1 MPHRLPSRGLTSAIA
16 AAALLAAG
24 LAAIEVAPAA
34 SAASLPVGTGPVPG
48 GTFLTFNLTDRLQA
62 QINVGSGNLLVRST
76 DLVLP
81 GIEGNVVLGADYNS
95 RMIGSSTETGAFGHG
110 WRSRSGIDVR
120 LIANSDSTVTF
131 TGPDGVVGV
140 FKPISG
146 TSPTQYTS
154 PGVFKATLVKTSSGW
169 KLTGHGCGC
178 VTVFNSSGHPST
190 ITDRNGNVSTVSYN
204 SSGQQTKITS
214 DWGPAA
220 IRVGATAYGGNG
232 FISSFT
238 QTGTDATTHAVSYGY
253 DSAGN
258 LTSIT
263 DPDLNQFTFGYD
275 SSHDLTS
282 ITTPTTSGG
291 VNEQTTI
298 AYDSSHRVTS
308 LTRLIGPKSTDLATT
323 RLSYVSSTQTQVA
336 DPNTDQTQPV
346 ANVPHTTY
354 TLDSQLR
361 VTKVTDQAGNNRSIS
376 YTPFND
382 VTTFTN
388 AVGGKFTN
396 TYPSTVNGGE
406 SLTNAASPMG
416 ASVSFAYANP
426 ATTSNPTAN
435 FQPSSSTDA
444 QTNATAYTYNG
455 PGNLASVKDALAA
468 VASVGYN
475 SDGTV
480 KSSTDPM
487 NGTNSTTYFYNSD
500 HQLTSVTPPTGN
512 PLATHTYTYDAF
524 GRPLTTTDGV
534 SREATFGYDAD
545 GRVTSV
551 SFNDGSITV
560 GYTYDGSGNLIQRID
575 GSGTTTY
582 TYDLA
587 NRLLTR
593 ANTAGGKTLTYTYD
607 PVGNLTSVSDGGGTR
622 NYSYDSRNLLTS
634 MTTGNGTLYTFGYDA
649 DGRRTATF
657 FNTVPGNAT
666 WAARTLITYDKSGRI
681 TRITAALNSSPSN
694 LVFDT
699 SYCYSPFVSG
709 QSCPASSSSTDKA
722 LLQYATDN
730 LTGKVS
736 VYRYDKGNR
745 LTKATNISGHTYGYT
760 YDADGNRTSVTTD
773 GTTTQSLSYNSAN
786 QISSPGY
793 SYDGAGNLTAAPG
806 GTTYS
811 YNAAEQMTS
820 STVNGTTSA
829 HVYAG
834 TGQQEL
840 TSAGS
845 NQFVWG
851 RTDQVGQPWLQSFNT
866 GGASQVFV
874 ERDGFGTPLGL
885 HNAGSDFHLVLDNLG
900 SVVAVVNTAGAVVAR
915 YSYDPYGKAVS
926 VDESGLSQP
935 NIIRYTG
942 GALDQ
947 TTGLTKLGQRYY
959 DPALGRFTQQDSV
972 ALLACPQDGNLYAYT
987 ADNPANYVDP
997 TGTQFEFP
1005 PCGPLNDGEELI
1017 GPDGLIYV
1025 CQQIY
1030 DDIWDWLP
1038 IPPDEVEPPVEPAV
1052 GTGLWPSPSTSF
1064 APSPSTGFAP
1074 SPSTGFF
1081 SVLLGA
1087 LGVLAFG

>member
-1 MPHRLPSRGLTSAIA
+1 
-16 AAALLAAG
+16 
-24 LAAIEVAPAA
+24 VAPAA
-34 SAASLPVGTGPVPG
+34 SASSLPVGTGPVHG

-62 QINVGSGNLLVRST
+62 QVNVGSGNLLVRST

-81 GIEGNVVLGADYNS
+81 GIEGNVTLGAAYNS
-95 RMIGSSTETGAFGHG
+95 RMIGSSIETGAFGHG
-110 WRSRSGIDVR
+110 WRSRSGIDIR
-120 LIANSDSTVTF
+120 LIANSDGTVTF
-131 TGPDGVVGV
+131 TAADGVVGV
-140 FKPISG
+140 FKPITG

-169 KLTGHGCGC
+169 KLTDHGTGQ
-178 VTVFNSSGHPST
+178 VTAFNSSGHPST
-190 ITDRNGNVSTVSYN
+190 ITDRNGNVTTVSYN

-220 IRVGATAYGGNG
+220 IRVGATAYGSNG
-232 FISSFT
+232 FVSSYT
-238 QTGTDATTHAVSYGY
+238 QTGTDATTHTVSYGY

-263 DPDLNQFTFGYD
+263 DPDGNQYIFGYD
-275 SSHDLTS
+275 SAHDLTS
-282 ITTPTTSGG
+282 ITTPTTTGG

-298 AYDSSHRVTS
+298 TYDSSHRVTS

-323 RLSYVSSTQTQVA
+323 RLSYVSSTETQVA

-361 VTKVTDQAGNNRSIS
+361 VTKVTDPAGNNQSIS

-382 VTTFTN
+382 VATYTD
-388 AVGGKFTN
+388 AVGGQTTN
-396 TYPSTVNGGE
+396 TYPSSVNGGE
-406 SLTNAASPMG
+406 SLTNSKSPMG
-416 ASVSFAYANP
+416 ASVSLAYANA

-455 PGNLASVKDALAA
+455 PGNLASAKDALAA

-475 SDGTV
+475 GDGTV
-480 KSSTDPM
+480 KSSTDPK
-487 NGTNSTTYFYNSD
+487 NGTNSTTYAYNSD
-500 HQLTSVTPPTGN
+500 KQLTSVTPPTGN
-512 PLATHTYTYDAF
+512 ALAPYTFTYDAF

-534 SREATFGYDAD
+534 SRETTFGYDAD

-551 SFNDGSITV
+551 SFNDGTITV
-560 GYTYDGSGNLIQRID
+560 GYTYDGSGNLISRTD

-607 PVGNLTSVSDGGGTR
+607 PVGNLTSVSDGRGVTS
-622 NYSYDSRNLLTS
+622 YSYDSRNLLST
-634 MTTGNGTLYTFGYDA
+634 MTASNGPLYTFGYDA

-657 FNTVPGNAT
+657 FNTVTGNAT
-666 WAARTLITYDKSGRI
+666 WAARTLTSYDKSGRI
-681 TRITAALNSSPSN
+681 ARITTALNSTPSN

-709 QSCPASSSSTDKA
+709 QSCPTGSSSTDTE
-722 LLQYATDN
+722 LLRYSTDN

-736 VYRYDKGNR
+736 VYSYDKGNR
-745 LTKATNISGHTYGYT
+745 LTQATNIGGHAYGYG

-773 GTTTQSLSYNSAN
+773 GATTQSLSYNSAN
-786 QISSPGY
+786 QISSSGY
-793 SYDGAGNLTAAPG
+793 SYDGAGNMTAAPG
-806 GTTYS
+806 GTSYS

-834 TGQQEL
+834 VGQREL

-851 RTDQVGQPWLQSFNT
+851 RPDQYGQPWLQSFNT

-874 ERDGFGTPLGL
+874 ERDGLGTPLGL
-885 HNAGSDFHLVLDNLG
+885 HTGGNDSYLVPDNLG
-900 SVVAVVNTAGAVVAR
+900 SVVAVVNTAGTVAAR
-915 YSYDPYGKAVS
+915 YSYDPYGNAVS

-935 NIIRYTG
+935 NIVRYTG
-942 GALDQ
+942 GAFDQ
-947 TTGLTKLGQRYY
+947 ATGLTKLGQRYY
-959 DPALGRFTQQDSV
+959 NPALGAFTQQD
-972 ALLACPQDGNLYAYT
+972 ANQILANPQNGNLYAY
-987 ADNPANYVDP
+987 AGDDP
-997 TGTQFEFP
+997 TNNTDPSGQLVPGSNGCPLGCPYAYNYSQDWQVFHVFEP
-1005 PCGPLNDGEELI
+1005 WTWSPAAKTGAVNG
-1017 GPDGLIYV
+1017 
-1025 CQQIY
+1025 
-1030 DDIWDWLP
+1030 
-1038 IPPDEVEPPVEPAV
+1038 VER
-1052 GTGLWPSPSTSF
+1052 
-1064 APSPSTGFAP
+1064 
-1074 SPSTGFF
+1074 
-1081 SVLLGA
+1081 A
-1087 LGVLAFG
+1087 LGIPAGTTFTFSFNGSVGCVTSILGVSFSAAGAVLAWPLEVSQWIILGGSSAGSLYGLRSC

>member
-1 MPHRLPSRGLTSAIA
+1 MGSAMPCGLSSRCLTSTIA
-16 AAALLAAG
+16 AAALLVSG
-24 LAAIEVAPAA
+24 LTAIEVAPAA
-34 SAASLPVGTGPVPG
+34 SASSLPVGTGPVPG
-48 GTFLTFNLTDRLQA
+48 GAFLTFSLTDRLQA
-62 QINVGSGNLLVRST
+62 QVNVGSGNLLVRST

-81 GIEGNVVLGADYNS
+81 GMEGDVTLGADYNS
-95 RMIGSSTETGAFGHG
+95 RMIGSSIETGALGHG

-120 LIANSDSTVTF
+120 LIANSGDTAVTF
-131 TGPDGVVGV
+131 AAPDGVVGT
-140 FKPISG
+140 FTCSSG
-146 TSPTQYTS
+146 CTSAGAVYTS
-154 PGVFKATLVKTSSGW
+154 PGVFKAKLVKTSSGW
-169 KLTGHGCGC
+169 NLTAHDSGQ
-178 VTVFNSSGHPST
+178 VIAFNSSGKQT
-190 ITDRNGNVSTVSYN
+190 TVTDRNGNVTTVSYN

-220 IRVGATAYGGNG
+220 IRVGATAYGSNG

-238 QTGTDATTHAVSYGY
+238 QTGTDSTTHTVSYGY

-263 DPDLNQFTFGYD
+263 DPDLNQYVFGYD
-275 SSHDLTS
+275 SAHDLTS
-282 ITTPTTSGG
+282 ISTPTTTGG

-298 AYDSSHRVTS
+298 GYDSSHRVTS
-308 LTRLIGPKSTDLATT
+308 LTRLIGPKSTDVATT
-323 RLSYVSSTQTQVA
+323 RLSYVSSTETQVA
-336 DPNTDQTQPV
+336 DANTDQTQPV

-361 VTKVTDQAGNNRSIS
+361 VTKVTDPAGNNQSVS

-382 VTTFTN
+382 VATYTN
-388 AVGGKFTN
+388 AVGGKSTN
-396 TYPSTVNGGE
+396 FYGANSGE

-416 ASVSFAYANP
+416 ASVSLAYANP

-444 QTNATAYTYNG
+444 QVNATAYTYNG
-455 PGNLASVKDALAA
+455 TGNLASAKDALAA

-475 SDGTV
+475 TDGTIH
-480 KSSTDPM
+480 STTDPK
-487 NGTNSTTYFYNSD
+487 NGTNSTTYNYNSD
-500 HQLTSVTPPTGN
+500 KSLKSITPPTGN
-512 PLATHTYTYDAF
+512 ALATHTYMYDAF
-524 GRPLTTTDGV
+524 GRPLTVNDGV
-534 SREATFGYDAD
+534 SREATVGYDND

-551 SFNDGSITV
+551 SYNDGSITV
-560 GYTYDGSGNLIQRID
+560 GYTYDGSGNLISRTD

-607 PVGNLTSVSDGGGTR
+607 PVGNLTSVSDGRGVTS
-622 NYSYDSRNLLTS
+622 YTYDSRNLLSTMIAS
-634 MTTGNGTLYTFGYDA
+634 NGPLYAFSYDA
-649 DGRRTATF
+649 DGRRTATY
-657 FNTVPGNAT
+657 FNTVTGNTT
-666 WAARTLITYDKSGRI
+666 WAARTLTTYDKSGRI
-681 TRITAALNSSPSN
+681 TRITTALNSSPSN

-709 QSCPASSSSTDKA
+709 QSCPTSSSSTDKA
-722 LLQYATDN
+722 LLQYATDH

-736 VYRYDKGNR
+736 VYSYDKGNR
-745 LTKATNISGHTYGYT
+745 LTKATNIGGHTFGYG

-786 QISSPGY
+786 QISSSGY
-793 SYDGAGNLTAAPG
+793 SYDGAGNMTAAPG
-806 GTTYS
+806 GTSYS

-834 TGQQEL
+834 TGEREL

-851 RTDQVGQPWLQSFNT
+851 RTDQYGQSWLQSFNT
-866 GGASQVFV
+866 GGASQMFV

-885 HNAGSDFHLVLDNLG
+885 HTGGNDFYLVLDNLG
-900 SVVAVVNTAGAVVAR
+900 SVVAVVNTAGTVVAR
-915 YSYDPYGKAVS
+915 YSYDPYGNAAS
-926 VDESGLSQP
+926 VDESGLSQS

-942 GALDQ
+942 GGLDQ

-959 DPALGRFTQQDSV
+959 NPAIGTFTQQD
-972 ALLACPQDGNLYAYT
+972 AIQLLANPQNGNLYAY
-987 ADNPANYVDP
+987 AGDNPANFIDP
-997 TGTQFEFP
+997 TGRQGQDTCSEVPTIYECSVPSIVYGGSGTPLTHSCLASIGGLFFTALSALFFP
-1005 PCGPLNDGEELI
+1005 EGTAVRI
-1017 GPDGLIYV
+1017 TYGLI
-1025 CQQIY
+1025 
-1030 DDIWDWLP
+1030 
-1038 IPPDEVEPPVEPAV
+1038 EA
-1052 GTGLWPSPSTSF
+1052 GGGSF
-1064 APSPSTGFAP
+1064 SGWGISL
-1074 SPSTGFF
+1074 SC
-1081 SVLLGA
+1081 
-1087 LGVLAFG
+1087 